1 MMLGEFVRNHRK
13 EEGLTLEKLAKL
25 VGTSKSHIF
34 EIEKGKT
41 MPSLVIAA
49 RIAQALDVSLQQMG
63 RAAINSD
70 IAAKEAGK

>member
-13 EEGLTLEKLAKL
+13 EEGLTLEKLAKF

-70 IAAKEAGK
+70 IAKKESP